1 MRAEFFGGSEMRRLV
16 GRSERGGCCFT
27 TRLAVTADTFP
38 WQLAKF
44 YTLVLLALATIFS
57 LALLLALEL
66 FRSQHF
72 CP

>member
-38 WQLAKF
+38 WQLAKYSTF
-44 YTLVLLALATIFS
+44 ALSSFDAAITRCYCCYHAI
-57 LALLLALEL
+57 
-66 FRSQHF
+66 
-72 CP
+72 